1 MEHRNAP
8 LTRTGRLRLVR
19 LVVEDGFTFAAAAA
33 AANVAAS
40 TVHCWVAR
48 WRAASEAERSTLVCL
63 EDRSSRPHTSP
74 TMLSQ
79 ADHDRV
85 CEVRQRSGWGPR
97 LIAPRCRSPHATV
110 SRALARRG
118 CSRRPRAPREAV
130 LRYEWPC
137 PGNLLHMDVKR
148 HARFVVPGHA
158 VTGDRTRNSAGAGWE
173 YVHVLEDDCSRLAYA
188 EVCDDRRRA
197 PAHRQRLGLHQEQG
211 PARPAG
217 RPGDRAQAHPPLH
230 APHQRQSRAP
240 APDDGPRMGERTH
253 LQLKR
258 RPTRRPATLAH
269 PLQQATPP
277 LSHRQPTTHHP
288 HSERPGARHLEGRT
302 AAG

>member
-97 LIAPRCRSPHATV
+97 LIATEVQIPPRDGV
-110 SRALARRG
+110 
-118 CSRRPRAPREAV
+118 
-130 LRYEWPC
+130 
-137 PGNLLHMDVKR
+137 
-148 HARFVVPGHA
+148 
-158 VTGDRTRNSAGAGWE
+158 AGA
-173 YVHVLEDDCSRLAYA
+173 CA
-188 EVCDDRRRA
+188 
-197 PAHRQRLGLHQEQG
+197 QGL
-211 PARPAG
+211 
-217 RPGDRAQAHPPLH
+217 L
-230 APHQRQSRAP
+230 
-240 APDDGPRMGERTH
+240 
-253 LQLKR
+253 
-258 RPTRRPATLAH
+258 
-269 PLQQATPP
+269 TPP
-277 LSHRQPTTHHP
+277 QS
-288 HSERPGARHLEGRT
+288 
-302 AAG
+302 AA